1 MIDRETV
8 QRIKD
13 AADIVEVV
21 GDYVHLIRRGSNFM
35 GLCPFHNERTPSFSV
50 NRRKNMCYCFSC
62 HKGGSP
68 VNFIMEKEGIN
79 YHDALLQLA
88 AKYGIE
94 VKEREQTDEE
104 KRLQSEREAM
114 FVANEWAMRT
124 MQKWLEDT
132 SEGKDIGLQ
141 YFYHRGLTQEAI
153 KEFRLG
159 YSLDKGHALAD
170 EAISAGYEIPL
181 LKKLGL
187 LGTPQNKPDGNYD
200 RFRGRVIF
208 PVLNTSGKVV
218 AFGGRDLKGGPSKYI
233 NSPESGIY
241 SKSNELYGIYQAKNH
256 ITRADK
262 CYLVEGYLD
271 VIGMWQA
278 GLRNVVASSGTALT
292 DGQIAMIHRFTDNVT
307 LVYDG
312 DAAGIK
318 AALRGIDM
326 LLSHK
331 LNVKVLLLPDGH
343 DPDSFSHML
352 TPEEFRD
359 YFEKHET
366 DIIRFKAQILMKDAG
381 TDPMNRA
388 NAIRSVVDSLACISD
403 AIKQK
408 VYIQECARIMG
419 VDEATIASE
428 TQRSKLKLLE
438 KRRYEREKENIE
450 RKYPVADNQP
460 KTAIK
465 EAPATE
471 SPALFPLKPL
481 EHEIMRYC
489 IRYGLMD
496 FCESADPDGN
506 SVTLNVAE
514 YIKAELEAD
523 DMSLTYP
530 AYAQILSA
538 VINMKVEHSH
548 ALDSRYAEILPVI
561 EQIRQENFDRI
572 AAMQLE
578 MTSIKKEEEKFEEKI
593 NEFVDAELIAV
604 SVDYA
609 GRYFASCENDEFR
622 SIATEIMTE
631 RHVLSKRFQPLGQ
644 NADELKRLSELV
656 PRSIIE
662 LKQGVI
668 QMRIAGLRK
677 EMASDEVR
685 NNPERA
691 NQIMSEITSLISLRK
706 EISPSIGDRVIS
718 PYK

>member
-94 VKEREQTDEE
+94 VREREQTDEE

-124 MQKWLEDT
+124 MQKWLEET

-187 LGTPQNKPDGNYD
+187 LGTPQNKPDGEYD

-208 PVLNTSGKVV
+208 PVFNTSGKVV
-218 AFGGRDLKGGPSKYI
+218 AFGGRDLKGGPAKYI
-233 NSPESGIY
+233 NSPESEIY

-278 GLRNVVASSGTALT
+278 GLKNVVASSGTALT

-307 LVYDG
+307 LIYDG

-343 DPDSFSHML
+343 DPDSFSRTL

-381 TDPMNRA
+381 SDPMNRA

-419 VDEATIASE
+419 VDEATIAAE

-438 KRRYEREKENIE
+438 KRRLEREKGNIE
-450 RKYPVADNQP
+450 RKYPIVDNQP
-460 KTAIK
+460 KTDIK
-465 EAPATE
+465 KAPEIET
-471 SPALFPLKPL
+471 PGLFPLKPL
-481 EHEIMRYC
+481 EYEIMRYC

-496 FCESADPDGN
+496 FCESADPEGN
-506 SVTLNVAE
+506 LVTLNVAE

-530 AYAQILSA
+530 AYADILSA
-538 VINMKVEHSH
+538 VINMKDEHSH

-561 EQIRQENFDRI
+561 EQKRQENFNRI

-578 MTSIKKEEEKFEEKI
+578 MSSIKKEEEKFEEKV
-593 NEFVDAELIAV
+593 NEFVDSELNAV

-644 NADELKRLSELV
+644 NAGELKRLSELV

-691 NQIMSEITSLISLRK
+691 HQIMSEITSLISLRK